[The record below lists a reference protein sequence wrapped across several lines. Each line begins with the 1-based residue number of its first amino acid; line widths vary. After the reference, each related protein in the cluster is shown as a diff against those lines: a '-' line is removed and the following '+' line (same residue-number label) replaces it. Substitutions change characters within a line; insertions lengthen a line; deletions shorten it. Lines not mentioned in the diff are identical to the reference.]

1 MKKLLPILFVL
12 IITSCSPEPKEPEV
26 QSIYLQER
34 GGVYYEVNS
43 TIPFTGKNRTYH
55 TILGVTSE
63 QIWSYRDGLWNG
75 VRKTSTNGNVVSK
88 TIYKDGE
95 KDGLDE
101 MFKEDGQLNWRKNYK
116 DGEQHGLEEVYYKN
130 GQLNWR
136 SNYKDGEQHGLE
148 EVYYKNGQLI
158 SKVNFISGDK
168 DGLEESYQENGY
180 LVSRVNFKG
189 GKEDG
194 LKEFYRNGQLI
205 TRTCITDNVIDWSYC
220 N

>member
-12 IITSCSPEPKEPEV
+12 IITSCSPEPKEPKEPEV

-63 QIWSYRDGLWNG
+63 QIWSYRDGLRDG

-101 MFKEDGQLNWRKNYK
+101 MFKEDGQLIWRK
-116 DGEQHGLEEVYYKN
+116 
-130 GQLNWR
+130 
-136 SNYKDGEQHGLE
+136 NYKDGEQHGLE

-158 SKVNFISGDK
+158 SKVNFISGNK

-205 TRTCITDNVIDWSYC
+205 TRTCITENVIDWSYC